1 MVVWHTTFGPPV
13 FHTYLMSSPPSSRR
27 RWFIYALATVIFAGA
42 VWYFGFYAEAPKAAP
57 SPFGSFKTRG
67 KNAPAVPVR
76 AITVKKSSLSVHLH
90 AIGTVVPLNIVNI
103 KSRVDGQ
110 LLKVGFEEGQQVEK
124 GQLLAEIDPLPY
136 KIKLSQ
142 MEATQRQDES
152 QLRTAKAD
160 LERFKQLA
168 GQNLLSQQQL
178 EAQHALVAERESVVA
193 ANAAQV
199 EDARRQLAYTRIEA
213 PIPGRLGMRQ
223 VDVGNLVRANDANS
237 LVVITQTQPITV
249 TFTVPEVD
257 LQKVVEPLRKGE
269 RLDVEAWDR
278 NEQNKLAS
286 GVLKTVD
293 NQIDLST
300 GTLRLK
306 AEFPNADE
314 KLFPNQFVN
323 IRLRVRTLSDIIV
336 VPAPAVQYG
345 SRGPYVYAVTSEQKA
360 TVRPVQ
366 VGPSDGT
373 DQAIEKG
380 LEVGDTVILEG
391 VDRLREGRPVTVV
404 AEDPAASGAKKGGAG
419 KGGGP
424 GGGGGKGKKKK
435 EGT

>member
-1 MVVWHTTFGPPV
+1 
-13 FHTYLMSSPPSSRR
+13 MSSPPSSSR
-27 RWFIYALATVIFAGA
+27 RWFIYALATVIFAGG

-57 SPFGSFKTRG
+57 SPFGSFKSRG

-76 AITVKKSSLSVHLH
+76 AITVKKSNLSVHLH
-90 AIGTVVPLNIVNI
+90 AIGTVVPLNIVNV

-110 LLKVGFEEGQQVEK
+110 LLKVAFEEGQQVEK
-124 GQLLAEIDPLPY
+124 GHVLAEIDPLPY

-269 RLDVEAWDR
+269 RLEVEAWDR
-278 NEQNKLAS
+278 SEQNKLAS
-286 GVLKTVD
+286 GLLKTVD

-306 AEFPNADE
+306 AEFPNTDE

-360 TVRPVQ
+360 TVRPVV

-404 AEDPAASGAKKGGAG
+404 TDDPAANAKKGGGAG
-419 KGGGP
+419 KGGP
-424 GGGGGKGKKKK
+424 GGGGGKGGKKKK